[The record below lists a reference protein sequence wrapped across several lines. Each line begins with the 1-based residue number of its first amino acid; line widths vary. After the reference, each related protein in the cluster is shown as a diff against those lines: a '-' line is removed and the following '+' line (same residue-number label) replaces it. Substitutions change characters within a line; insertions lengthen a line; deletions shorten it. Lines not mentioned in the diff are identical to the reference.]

1 MEYIDIFDENNNPTG
16 QIKEK
21 VKAHEEGDFHRTAH
35 VWIINEKNELLLQK
49 RSANKKSHPNCWDIS
64 GAGHIKA
71 GEIVID
77 GAIRELKEELGVE
90 AEEKDLQ
97 YIATIKSTK
106 NPKNMEFAYVYLLR
120 CNKKIEEYTFEDD
133 EVSEVKYVLYKDL
146 EKMVEEKAE
155 GLLIHKEEFEK
166 LFQYIR
172 SL

>member
-1 MEYIDIFDENNNPTG
+1 MIRIGICDDE
-16 QIKEK
+16 K
-21 VKAHEEGDFHRTAH
+21 
-35 VWIINEKNELLLQK
+35 IILEMLGKI
-49 RSANKKSHPNCWDIS
+49 IS
-64 GAGHIKA
+64 TC
-71 GEIVID
+71 
-77 GAIRELKEELGVE
+77 LEELGVE